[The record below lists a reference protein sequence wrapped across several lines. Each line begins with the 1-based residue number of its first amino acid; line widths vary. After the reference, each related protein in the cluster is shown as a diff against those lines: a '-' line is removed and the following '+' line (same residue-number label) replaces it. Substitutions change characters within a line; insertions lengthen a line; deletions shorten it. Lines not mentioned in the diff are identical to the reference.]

1 MEMSSGFGRPRRVL
15 MALAAIASWAATIA
29 YAATVLGDRSYEIHL
44 PNGRDPAQP
53 APLVLVFHGGG
64 GDAANAARMSGMDAK
79 ADAEGFI
86 VAYPN
91 GTGLR
96 PNAKLL
102 TWNAW
107 RCCGAALDNKVDDV
121 GFVRALV
128 EDIAKRHPVDRK
140 RVHATGFSNGAM
152 LAYRLGCELG
162 DVFAAIAPVA
172 GALNDYNC
180 GTGPKVSVVAFHG
193 TADQHIRFEG
203 GVPITAFDT
212 HKRADNSVQFA
223 IDTWRK
229 RDGCSAQPARDKK
242 GAVIHTAY
250 ACADGTAVEVYAIEG
265 QGHAWPGGQKGRR
278 FGNVD
283 EPSGEISAT
292 DVIWEFFK
300 THSKK

>member
-1 MEMSSGFGRPRRVL
+1 ML
-15 MALAAIASWAATIA
+15 AALAAVPL
-29 YAATVLGDRSYEIHL
+29 TVGGLERSYEIHL
-44 PNGRDPAQP
+44 PNGRAPSQP

-86 VAYPN
+86 AVYPN

-107 RCCGAALDNKVDDV
+107 RCCGLALDHQVDDV
-121 GFVRALV
+121 GFVRALIGDV
-128 EDIAKRHPVDRK
+128 ARRYPVDRK
-140 RVHATGFSNGAM
+140 RIYATGFSNGAM
-152 LAYRLGCELG
+152 LAYRLGCEMG

-172 GALNDYNC
+172 GALNDYDC

-193 TADQHIRFEG
+193 TADQHVRFEG
-203 GVPITAFDT
+203 GVPGVQFDR
-212 HKRADNSVQFA
+212 HKRADNGVPFA
-223 IDTWRK
+223 IETWRK
-229 RDGCSAQPARDKK
+229 RNGCDDTPTRERRR
-242 GAVIHTAY
+242 GVVHTAFK
-250 ACADGTAVEVYAIEG
+250 CAEGTAVELYAIEG

-283 EPSGEISAT
+283 EPSTEISAT
-292 DVIWEFFK
+292 DVIWAFFRD
-300 THSKK
+300 HPGR

>member
-1 MEMSSGFGRPRRVL
+1 MTAVL
-15 MALAAIASWAATIA
+15 VLLALAFAMPGGRT
-29 YAATVLGDRSYEIHL
+29 YGVHL
-44 PNGRDPAQP
+44 PNDRPPTQP
-53 APLVLVFHGGG
+53 APVVLVFHGGG
-64 GDAANAARMSGMDAK
+64 GNAENAARMSGMDAK

-96 PNAKLL
+96 PNAKFL

-107 RCCGAALDNKVDDV
+107 RCCGAALDDKVDDV

-128 EDIAKRHPVDRK
+128 EDVARRYPVDRK
-140 RVHATGFSNGAM
+140 RIYATGFSNGAM
-152 LAYRLGCELG
+152 LTYRLGCEMG
-162 DVFAAIAPVA
+162 DVLAAIAPVA

-193 TADQHIRFEG
+193 TADNHVRFEG
-203 GVPITAFDT
+203 GVPIAAFDR
-212 HKRADNSVQFA
+212 HQRADNSVQFA
-223 IDTWRK
+223 IDTWKK
-229 RDGCSAQPARDKK
+229 RDGCPGEPAREKK
-242 GAVIHTAY
+242 GGVIHTAF

-283 EPSGEISAT
+283 EPSSEISAT
-292 DVIWEFFK
+292 ETMWEFFSRHPRK
-300 THSKK
+300 

>member
-1 MEMSSGFGRPRRVL
+1 MNLAWIVVAMSV
-15 MALAAIASWAATIA
+15 
-29 YAATVLGDRSYEIHL
+29 TVGGVSRDYELHL
-44 PNGRDPAQP
+44 PNGRAPSEP

-64 GDAANAARMSGMDAK
+64 GNAANATRMSGMNER

-91 GTGLR
+91 GSGPR
-96 PNAKLL
+96 PDVLL

-107 RCCGAALDNKVDDV
+107 KCCGPALDKNVDDV

-128 EDIAKRHPVDRK
+128 DDLARRYPVDRK
-140 RVHATGFSNGAM
+140 RVYATGFSNGAM
-152 LAYRLGCELG
+152 LTYRLGCELG

-172 GALNDYNC
+172 GALDNYDC
-180 GTGPKVSVVAFHG
+180 GTGPKVSVIAFHG
-193 TADQHIRFEG
+193 TADKHILFGG
-203 GVPITAFDT
+203 GVPVTAFDR
-212 HKRADNSVQFA
+212 HKRADTGVQFA

-229 RDGCSAQPARDKK
+229 RDACAAEPKRERKAS
-242 GAVIHTAY
+242 VIHTAY
-250 ACADGTAVEVYAIEG
+250 GCADGTAVELYAIEG

-283 EPSGEISAT
+283 DPSTEISAS

-300 THSKK
+300 AHPKK